1 MQSNIISFFKS
12 INQLF
17 QSDSTGENL
26 LNQLCNFISTEFEFY
41 SAALF
46 KPAND
51 KMVLIGKSDNV
62 KKSLAIGSE
71 SVCTVCKL
79 HDSSSGVTS
88 FDLDKKCQIQTTDFL
103 VYEGCLKLKGN
114 TEEQFIL
121 KLTRKSPFSQSD
133 IDNIEVL
140 GKFLLVV
147 LNSSKFVTYTSDSS
161 ISKLLL
167 DVSNDLRTPSNSILG
182 FASLLYDDKL
192 TSVQTEYVKLIKD
205 NAQKMSNLLN
215 DLIDIS
221 KISGGS
227 VAGQTAPFEL
237 KVMLDEIEKSF
248 KDKIDSTVTSLQF
261 AIGEAVPKEIESDQQ
276 KLKTAITSI
285 LAFLLNENPYGR
297 VELTAT
303 ESLSGILT
311 IKIYHSGL
319 MIPHE
324 KLKDAFR
331 ISQIHD
337 GRGKVATV
345 SALSLNLAK
354 RYIESLK
361 GELVIG
367 KENTQGVS
375 ISINLLLT
383 GSSMFASQMESLPKP
398 ANTNNRV
405 LVIEDDYATS
415 KLLSNYLNKW
425 GYEPTIVNSGIKA
438 LQILQNEG
446 FLSIITNVTL
456 PDINGLE
463 LLRKIRENKL
473 HRHTPVIVCSVEA
486 EQQKA
491 FLMGSVEYFV
501 KPISYKDLVE
511 VLTSYKLRRDANV
524 LCVDDDINTLNLV
537 KEAIQ
542 SAGFNPVAEN
552 FSYEVPAKIANMD
565 LDLAIVDLDM
575 PKMNGFELIKEI
587 KSNSRFA
594 SLPIIIY
601 TGKEN
606 YEEDLAKI
614 NGLFTELL
622 DKKSTKIEDLAETIS
637 RMVNRTEP
645 VTSTGGT
652 TSAGGSAQ
660 AAAPESEGPVILLV
674 EDYKHSQIIVTR
686 LLRKNG
692 FSNVTVCEN
701 GAEAVEQAKKMQ
713 YDLILMDMQMP
724 VMNGFEATERVRQM
738 PEYKDTPIIALTAF
752 AMKGDREKCIDAGAT
767 DYIPK
772 PIDSVEFIEK
782 VKKYTQN
789 PA

>member
-1 MQSNIISFFKS
+1 MQSKYLSLFNSIS
-12 INQLF
+12 QLF
-17 QSDSTGENL
+17 QSEIGTETM
-26 LNQLCNFISTEFEFY
+26 LNNFCNFVVNEFEFY

-46 KPAND
+46 KPLSG
-51 KMVLIGKSDNV
+51 KYILVGKSDNV
-62 KKSLAIGSE
+62 KKSLSLGIEQLCTNCKALEMAPEGS
-71 SVCTVCKL
+71 
-79 HDSSSGVTS
+79 S
-88 FDLDKKCQIQTTDFL
+88 FDIEKKCLIQTTDFL
-103 VYEGCLKLKGN
+103 VYEGCLKIKPASGTN
-114 TEEQFIL
+114 FIM
-121 KLTRKSPFSQSD
+121 KLTSKSPFSQSD
-133 IDNIEVL
+133 TEIITAL
-140 GKFLLVV
+140 GRFLAVILG
-147 LNSSKFVTYTSDSS
+147 SSKFEGIASDSS
-161 ISKLLL
+161 MNKLIL
-167 DVSNDLRTPSNSILG
+167 DLSNDLRTPANSILG

-192 TSVQTEYVKLIKD
+192 NSVQTEYVKLIKD
-205 NAQKMSNLLN
+205 NAQKISGLLN

-221 KISGGS
+221 KVSSGS
-227 VAGQTAPFEL
+227 VVPQNSAVELRPFIE
-237 KVMLDEIEKSF
+237 EIETNF
-248 KDKIDSTVTSLQF
+248 KEKIDPSVTTLQF
-261 AIGEAVPKEIESDQQ
+261 AFGEAVPKEIETDQQ
-276 KLKTAITSI
+276 RLKTALGYVLGYLI
-285 LAFLLNENPYGR
+285 NENPFGR
-297 VELTAT
+297 IEVTVS
-303 ESLSGILT
+303 ESLAGILS
-311 IKIYHSGL
+311 IKVHHPGFIL
-319 MIPHE
+319 PLDKVNE
-324 KLKDAFR
+324 AFR
-331 ISQIHD
+331 IAQIHET
-337 GRGKVATV
+337 RAKATSL

-354 RYIESLK
+354 KYVESIK
-361 GELVIG
+361 GELAISKDPV
-367 KENTQGVS
+367 QGIN
-375 ISINLLLT
+375 ISINLLLA
-383 GSSMFASQMESLPKP
+383 GSSDLARQIEAMPKP
-398 ANTNNRV
+398 DAKNNRV

-425 GYEPTIVNSGIKA
+425 GYEPTIVNTGHKA
-438 LQILQNEG
+438 LQILETEG

-511 VLTSYKLRRDANV
+511 VLTSYRLRRDANV

-552 FSYEVPAKIANMD
+552 LSYEVPAKIAEME

-575 PKMNGFELIKEI
+575 PRMNGFELIKEI
-587 KSNSRFA
+587 KSNPRFA

-622 DKKSTKIEDLAETIS
+622 DKKSTKIEDLADTIS
-637 RMVNRTEP
+637 KMVNRTEP
-645 VTSTGGT
+645 VV
-652 TSAGGSAQ
+652 
-660 AAAPESEGPVILLV
+660 APPGAVMGQPPAPPQDQGPSILLV

-692 FSNVTVCEN
+692 FSNVTVVEN
-701 GAEAVEQAKKMQ
+701 GAEAVDQARKAV

-724 VMNGFEATERVRQM
+724 VMNGFEATERIRQM

-752 AMKGDREKCIDAGAT
+752 AMKGDREKCIDAGAS

-782 VKKYTQN
+782 VKKYTIIQ
-789 PA
+789 A

>member
-1 MQSNIISFFKS
+1 MQSNLISFFKS
-12 INQLF
+12 VNSLF
-17 QSDSTGENL
+17 QSEKTGNDL
-26 LNQLCNFISTEFEFY
+26 LNQFCNFVSEEFEFY
-41 SAALF
+41 SVALF
-46 KPAND
+46 KGVTD
-51 KMVLIGKSDNV
+51 KFTLLGKSDNV
-62 KKSLAIGSE
+62 KKSLTHGS
-71 SVCTVCKL
+71 VHQCTVCKL
-79 HDSSSGVTS
+79 VESSNPVST
-88 FDLDKKCQIQTTDFL
+88 FDIDKKCAIQSTDFL
-103 VYEGCLKLKGN
+103 VYEGCLKIRHAN
-114 TEEQFIL
+114 DDSFIM
-121 KLTRKSPFSQSD
+121 KLTRKSPFNQND
-133 IDNIEVL
+133 IDSIIVM
-140 GKFLLVV
+140 GKFLGMI
-147 LNSSKFVTYTSDSS
+147 LNSQKFSSFISDSS
-161 ISKLLL
+161 LAKLVL
-167 DVSNDLRTPSNSILG
+167 DVSSELRTPANSILG

-192 TSVQTEYVKLIKD
+192 NSVQSEYIKLIKD
-205 NAQKMSNLLN
+205 NAQKISSLLN
-215 DLIDIS
+215 DIIDIS
-221 KISGGS
+221 KVSVGS
-227 VAGQTAPFEL
+227 TDTQLTTFNITTI
-237 KVMLDEIEKSF
+237 IEEVERSF
-248 KDKIDSTVTSLQF
+248 KDKIDPNISALHF
-261 AIGEAVPKEIESDQQ
+261 AVSESANKEIDSDPQ
-276 KLKTAITSI
+276 KLKSAITSV
-285 LAFLLNENPYGR
+285 LLFLLNENPYGR
-297 VELTAT
+297 IEVTAS
-303 ESLSGILT
+303 ESEKGILS
-311 IKIYHSGL
+311 IKIQHPAL
-319 MIPHE
+319 MMPSE
-324 KLKDAFR
+324 KVKEAFR
-331 ISQIHD
+331 LSQLHES
-337 GRGKVATV
+337 RGSRAANL
-345 SALSLNLAK
+345 SSLSLNLAK

-361 GELVIG
+361 GELLVKREPG
-367 KENTQGVS
+367 QGVS
-375 ISINLLLT
+375 ITINMLLSGADNLARQ
-383 GSSMFASQMESLPKP
+383 FEALPKP
-398 ANTNNRV
+398 VSQNSRV

-425 GYEPTIVNSGIKA
+425 GYEPTIVNSGTKA
-438 LQILQNEG
+438 LQILETEE

-456 PDINGLE
+456 PDVNGLE

-552 FSYEVPAKIANMD
+552 FSYEVMDKIANMD
-565 LDLAIVDLDM
+565 LDLAVIDLDM
-575 PKMNGFELIKEI
+575 PRMNGFELIKEI

-594 SLPIIIY
+594 SLPIVIY

-622 DKKSTKIEDLAETIS
+622 DKKSTKIEDLADTIS
-637 RMVNRTEP
+637 RMVNRTDNASIATTAPGQGAPQVEED
-645 VTSTGGT
+645 TS
-652 TSAGGSAQ
+652 
-660 AAAPESEGPVILLV
+660 PKILLV

-692 FSNVTVCEN
+692 FANVTVVEN
-701 GAEAVEQAKKMQ
+701 GAEAVEQSKKML

-752 AMKGDREKCIDAGAT
+752 AMKGDREKCIEAGAT

-782 VKKYTQN
+782 VKKYTGK

>member
-1 MQSNIISFFKS
+1 MQLKYLSLFNSIS
-12 INQLF
+12 QLF
-17 QSDSTGENL
+17 ESEIGSESM
-26 LNQLCNFISTEFEFY
+26 LNSFCNFVANEFEFY

-46 KPAND
+46 KPVND
-51 KMVLIGKSDNV
+51 KYILVGKSDNV
-62 KKSLAIGSE
+62 KKSLVLGSE
-71 SVCTVCKL
+71 QLCTNCKAL
-79 HDSSSGVTS
+79 EMAPEGSS
-88 FDLDKKCQIQTTDFL
+88 FDIEKKCLIQTTDFL
-103 VYEGCLKLKGN
+103 VYEGCLKLKTKSASN
-114 TEEQFIL
+114 FVL

-133 IDNIEVL
+133 IEAITAM
-140 GKFLLVV
+140 GKFLSVIMA
-147 LNSSKFVTYTSDSS
+147 SCKFESVTSDASLNK
-161 ISKLLL
+161 ILI
-167 DVSNDLRTPSNSILG
+167 DVSNDLRTPANSILG

-192 TSVQTEYVKLIKD
+192 NSVQTEYVKLIKD
-205 NAQKMSNLLN
+205 NAQKISGLLN
-215 DLIDIS
+215 DLTDIARVS
-221 KISGGS
+221 SGS
-227 VAGQTAPFEL
+227 VAPQSTSLELRPFME
-237 KVMLDEIEKSF
+237 EIEANF
-248 KDKIDSTVTSLQF
+248 REKIDQSVTTLQF
-261 AIGEAVPKEIESDQQ
+261 TYGDAIPKEIDTDQQ
-276 KLKTAITSI
+276 RLKTAITYVLGYLI
-285 LAFLLNENPYGR
+285 NENPYGKID
-297 VELTAT
+297 VSIS
-303 ESLSGILT
+303 ESLAGILA
-311 IKIYHSGL
+311 IKIHHPGFIL
-319 MIPHE
+319 PLD
-324 KLKDAFR
+324 KVNDAFR
-331 ISQIHD
+331 IAPIHESRNKTISLS
-337 GRGKVATV
+337 G
-345 SALSLNLAK
+345 LSLNLAK

-361 GELVIG
+361 GELVIV
-367 KENTQGVS
+367 KDPAQGIN

-383 GSSMFASQMESLPKP
+383 GSADIAKQFEAMPKP
-398 ANTNNRV
+398 DAKNNRV

-425 GYEPTIVNSGIKA
+425 GYEPTIVNAGQKA
-438 LQILQNEG
+438 LQILETEG

-511 VLTSYKLRRDANV
+511 VLTSYRLRRDANV

-552 FSYEVPAKIANMD
+552 LSYEVPEKIANMD

-575 PKMNGFELIKEI
+575 PRMNGFELIKEI
-587 KSNSRFA
+587 KSNPRFA

-622 DKKSTKIEDLAETIS
+622 DKKSTKIEDLADTIS
-637 RMVNRTEP
+637 KMVNRTEP
-645 VTSTGGT
+645 STPVPGAVHGQQPP
-652 TSAGGSAQ
+652 ALQ
-660 AAAPESEGPVILLV
+660 DQGPSILLV

-692 FSNVTVCEN
+692 FSNVTVVEN
-701 GAEAVEQAKKMQ
+701 GAEAVDQARKVT

-724 VMNGFEATERVRQM
+724 VMNGFEATERIRQM
-738 PEYKDTPIIALTAF
+738 PEYKDIPIIALTAF
-752 AMKGDREKCIDAGAT
+752 AMKGDREKCIDAGAS

-782 VKKYTQN
+782 VKKYTTEQ
-789 PA
+789 A

>member
-1 MQSNIISFFKS
+1 MQTKYISLFNS
-12 INQLF
+12 VSQLF
-17 QSDSTGENL
+17 ESESGSEAMLNGFCNL
-26 LNQLCNFISTEFEFY
+26 VANEFEFY

-46 KPAND
+46 RPVND
-51 KMVLIGKSDNV
+51 KYLLVGKSDNV
-62 KKSLAIGSE
+62 KKSLNLGSE
-71 SVCTVCKL
+71 QLCTNCKAL
-79 HDSSSGVTS
+79 EMAPDGST
-88 FDLDKKCQIQTTDFL
+88 FDIEKKCLIQTTDFL
-103 VYEGCLKLKGN
+103 VYEGCLRIKSTAGGS
-114 TEEQFIL
+114 FVL

-133 IDNIEVL
+133 IEGITAMGRFLSVL
-140 GKFLLVV
+140 MASCKFEGVA
-147 LNSSKFVTYTSDSS
+147 SDSS
-161 ISKLLL
+161 INRLLQ
-167 DVSNDLRTPSNSILG
+167 DVSNDLRTPANSILG

-192 TSVQTEYVKLIKD
+192 NSVQTEYVKLIKD
-205 NAQKMSNLLN
+205 NAQKISGLLN

-221 KISGGS
+221 RVSSGS
-227 VAGQTAPFEL
+227 VTPQLSTFEL
-237 KVMLDEIEKSF
+237 QPFIEEIETNF
-248 KDKIDSTVTSLQF
+248 KEKIDQSVTTLQF
-261 AIGEAVPKEIESDQQ
+261 SFGEAVPKEIESDHQR
-276 KLKTAITSI
+276 LKTAVTYVLGYLI
-285 LAFLLNENPYGR
+285 NENPYGKID
-297 VELTAT
+297 VQVS
-303 ESLSGILT
+303 ESLAGILG
-311 IKIYHSGL
+311 IKIHHPGFIL
-319 MIPHE
+319 PVE
-324 KLKDAFR
+324 KVHDAFR
-331 ISQIHD
+331 IAQIHES
-337 GRGKVATV
+337 RSKTI
-345 SALSLNLAK
+345 SLSTLSLNLAEK
-354 RYIESLK
+354 YVQSLK
-361 GELVIG
+361 GELVIA
-367 KENTQGVS
+367 KDPVQG
-375 ISINLLLT
+375 INITINLLLT
-383 GSSMFASQMESLPKP
+383 GAADFAKQIESMPKP
-398 ANTNNRV
+398 DARNNRV

-425 GYEPTIVNSGIKA
+425 GYEPTIVNAGQKA
-438 LQILQNEG
+438 LQILETEG

-511 VLTSYKLRRDANV
+511 VLTSYRLRRDANV

-552 FSYEVPAKIANMD
+552 FSYEVPEKIANMD

-575 PKMNGFELIKEI
+575 PRMNGFELIKEI
-587 KSNSRFA
+587 KSNPRFA

-637 RMVNRTEP
+637 KMVNRTEP
-645 VTSTGGT
+645 
-652 TSAGGSAQ
+652 
-660 AAAPESEGPVILLV
+660 AAPIPGAVHGQPQPAQEDQGPSILLV

-692 FSNVTVCEN
+692 FSNVTVVEN
-701 GAEAVEQAKKMQ
+701 GAEAVDQARKAV

-724 VMNGFEATERVRQM
+724 VMNGFEATERIRQM

-752 AMKGDREKCIDAGAT
+752 AMKGDREKCIDAGAS

-772 PIDSVEFIEK
+772 PIDSIEFIEK
-782 VKKYTQN
+782 VKKYTTKQ
-789 PA
+789 A

>member
-1 MQSNIISFFKS
+1 MQSNLISFFKS
-12 INQLF
+12 VNSLF
-17 QSDSTGENL
+17 QSENTGGDL
-26 LNQLCNFISTEFEFY
+26 LNQFCNFVCEEFEFY
-41 SAALF
+41 SVALF
-46 KPAND
+46 KGASD
-51 KMVLIGKSDNV
+51 KFTLLGKSANV
-62 KKSLAIGSE
+62 KKSLTLGSLHQ
-71 SVCTVCKL
+71 CAVCKL
-79 HDSSSGVTS
+79 VDSSSSVST
-88 FDLDKKCQIQTTDFL
+88 FDIDKKCSIQSTDFL
-103 VYEGCLKLKGN
+103 VYEGCLKIKH
-114 TEEQFIL
+114 TSDDTFVL
-121 KLTRKSPFSQSD
+121 KLTRKSPFNQND
-133 IDNIEVL
+133 IDNVIVM
-140 GKFLLVV
+140 GKFLGVI
-147 LNSSKFVTYTSDSS
+147 LNSQKFNSFISDSS
-161 ISKLLL
+161 LAKLVL
-167 DVSNDLRTPSNSILG
+167 DVSNELRTPSNSILG

-192 TSVQTEYVKLIKD
+192 NSVQSEYIKLIKD
-205 NAQKMSNLLN
+205 NAQKISSLLN
-215 DLIDIS
+215 DIIDIS
-221 KISGGS
+221 KVSTGSNDSQISTFNL
-227 VAGQTAPFEL
+227 AAL
-237 KVMLDEIEKSF
+237 IDEIEKSF
-248 KDKIDSTVTSLQF
+248 KEKIDPNISELHF
-261 AIGEAVPKEIESDQQ
+261 AVSDSANKEIESDPQ
-276 KLKTAITSI
+276 KLKSAITSI
-285 LAFLLNENPYGR
+285 LLFLLNENPYGR
-297 VELTAT
+297 IEVTAS
-303 ESLSGILT
+303 ES
-311 IKIYHSGL
+311 
-319 MIPHE
+319 E
-324 KLKDAFR
+324 
-331 ISQIHD
+331 
-337 GRGKVATV
+337 
-345 SALSLNLAK
+345 
-354 RYIESLK
+354 
-361 GELVIG
+361 GELLFNRESG
-367 KENTQGVS
+367 QGVS
-375 ISINLLLT
+375 VTINMLLS
-383 GSSMFASQMESLPKP
+383 GAADFARQIEALPKP
-398 ANTNNRV
+398 VSQNSRV

-425 GYEPTIVNSGIKA
+425 GYEPTIVNSGMKA
-438 LQILQNEG
+438 LQILETEE

-456 PDINGLE
+456 PDVNGLE

-552 FSYEVPAKIANMD
+552 FSYEVMDKIANMD
-565 LDLAIVDLDM
+565 LDLAVIDLDM
-575 PKMNGFELIKEI
+575 PRMNGFELIKEI

-622 DKKSTKIEDLAETIS
+622 DKKSTKIEDLADTIS
-637 RMVNRTEP
+637 RMVNRTDNASIAASTPAQGTPQVEED
-645 VTSTGGT
+645 TS
-652 TSAGGSAQ
+652 
-660 AAAPESEGPVILLV
+660 PKILLV

-692 FSNVTVCEN
+692 FSNVTVVEN
-701 GAEAVEQAKKMQ
+701 GAEAVEQSKKML

-752 AMKGDREKCIDAGAT
+752 AMKGDREKCIEAGAT

-782 VKKYTQN
+782 VKKYTGK